1 MNAVELLK
9 SDHRKVEEL
18 FARVEDTPKGKHRKL
33 FQQIKAELDVH
44 THIEETIFYPRLK
57 KEAQLKDITLEGIEE
72 HHQAKMFLKEI
83 PRLSDKNER
92 FAPKLKVLMEDI
104 RHHVREEERNM
115 FPKAQ
120 VILSISEMREL
131 GAEMEAEKKR
141 FKKKLTAAK

>member
-9 SDHRKVEEL
+9 SDHRKVEKL

-33 FQQIKAELDVH
+33 FQQIKAELDAH

-104 RHHVREEERNM
+104 RHHVREEEHNM

-141 FKKKLTAAK
+141 FKKKLAAAK

>member
-1 MNAVELLK
+1 MNAIDLLK
-9 SDHRKVEEL
+9 TDHRKVEEL
-18 FARVEDTPKGKHRKL
+18 FQRVEDTPKGKHRDIFKR
-33 FQQIKAELDVH
+33 IKAELDVH

-57 KEAQLKDITLEGIEE
+57 KEAELKDITLEGIEE

-92 FAPKLKVLMEDI
+92 FEPKLKVLMEDI
-104 RHHVREEERNM
+104 KHHVKEEERVM

-120 VILSISEMREL
+120 VILSIQEMEQL

-141 FKKKLTAAK
+141 FKKTLAAK

>member
-18 FARVEDTPKGKHRKL
+18 FARVEDTPNGKHRKL

-72 HHQAKMFLKEI
+72 HHQAKMFLKEM
-83 PRLSDKNER
+83 PRLSDKSER